1 MSPAATRR
9 YRVSFVN
16 WESFETFVFAPDE
29 QAAIAKAEAMYS
41 LNGLADFTCTV
52 TDTIAWWAELVS
64 EEKQS

>member
-16 WESFETFVFAPDE
+16 WESYETFVFAPDE
-29 QAAIAKAEAMYS
+29 QIAIAKAEAMYS
-41 LNGLADFTCTV
+41 LNGLSDFTCTV

-64 EEKQS
+64 EEVQS